1 MTEHNKKGDSPN
13 KEEGQSPFLSDDER
27 ILRRIP
33 LEIVALSCLLA
44 LIAFPLF
51 DALTALLII
60 SGGAFSTLSFLW
72 LRQTVSKLLIV
83 KKGDIRS
90 SVKKG
95 DSPNEEMGQSPFFQS
110 PFFKK
115 VLRTALPF
123 YVLRIV
129 LILGIF
135 FIIIFFFSN
144 KIIAFVVGFSAL
156 VPVFLIEAAI
166 ALSKMKQ
173 WKN

>member
-1 MTEHNKKGDSPN
+1 MTNN
-13 KEEGQSPFLSDDER
+13 ISDDEK

-60 SGGAFSTLSFLW
+60 AGGALATLSFLW

-83 KKGDIRS
+83 KKGD
-90 SVKKG
+90 
-95 DSPNEEMGQSPFFQS
+95 SPSKEEGQS

-144 KIIAFVVGFSAL
+144 KIIAFMVGFSTL
-156 VPVFLIEAAI
+156 VPVFLIEAVI

>member
-1 MTEHNKKGDSPN
+1 MTNNHVE
-13 KEEGQSPFLSDDER
+13 DEN

-33 LEIVALSCLLA
+33 VEIAALSCLIA

-51 DALTALLII
+51 DALTSLFII
-60 SGGAFSTLSFLW
+60 AGGAFAALSFLW
-72 LRQTVSKLLIV
+72 LKQTISKFLLPD
-83 KKGDIRS
+83 KK
-90 SVKKG
+90 KA
-95 DSPNEEMGQSPFFQS
+95 
-110 PFFKK
+110 
-115 VLRTALPF
+115 LRVALPF
-123 YVLRIV
+123 YILRIV

-144 KIIAFVVGFSAL
+144 KIIAFVAGFSTML
-156 VPVFLIEAAI
+156 PVFLVEAAI

>member
-1 MTEHNKKGDSPN
+1 MTNN
-13 KEEGQSPFLSDDER
+13 ISDDEK

-33 LEIVALSCLLA
+33 LEIVAFSCLMA

-60 SGGAFSTLSFLW
+60 AGGALATLSFLW
-72 LRQTVSKLLIV
+72 LKQTVSKLLIV
-83 KKGDIRS
+83 KKGDIKKEDSRS
-90 SVKKG
+90 RVKNG
-95 DSPNEEMGQSPFFQS
+95 DSPKEKMGQPPFFQS
-110 PFFKK
+110 ASYKK

-123 YVLRIV
+123 YILRIV

-144 KIIAFVVGFSAL
+144 KIIAFVVGFSTL
-156 VPVFLIEAAI
+156 VPVFLVEAAI

>member
-1 MTEHNKKGDSPN
+1 MTEHNKKGDSPS
-13 KEEGQSPFLSDDER
+13 KEEEQSPFLSDDEK

-33 LEIVALSCLLA
+33 LEIVALSCILA

-60 SGGAFSTLSFLW
+60 SGGALATLSFLW
-72 LRQTVSKLLIV
+72 LKKTISTFLIPD
-83 KKGDIRS
+83 KNKAI
-90 SVKKG
+90 
-95 DSPNEEMGQSPFFQS
+95 
-110 PFFKK
+110 
-115 VLRTALPF
+115 RTALPF

-144 KIIAFVVGFSAL
+144 KIIAFVVGFSTL

>member
-1 MTEHNKKGDSPN
+1 MSDNNKKGDSPS
-13 KEEGQSPFLSDDER
+13 KEVGQSPFSDDEK

-60 SGGAFSTLSFLW
+60 SGGALATLSFLW
-72 LRQTVSKLLIV
+72 LKQTISKLLIV
-83 KKGDIRS
+83 KKGD
-90 SVKKG
+90 
-95 DSPNEEMGQSPFFQS
+95 SPSKEEGLSPS
-110 PFFKK
+110 FKK

-123 YVLRIV
+123 YILRIV

-144 KIIAFVVGFSAL
+144 KIIAFMVGFSTL
-156 VPVFLIEAAI
+156 VPVFLIEAVI

>member
-1 MTEHNKKGDSPN
+1 MSDNNKKGDSPS
-13 KEEGQSPFLSDDER
+13 KEVGQSPFSDDEK

-60 SGGAFSTLSFLW
+60 SGGALATLSFLW
-72 LRQTVSKLLIV
+72 LKQTISKLLIV
-83 KKGDIRS
+83 KKENSRS
-90 SVKKG
+90 RVKNG
-95 DSPNEEMGQSPFFQS
+95 DSPKEEMGQSPFFQS
-110 PFFKK
+110 PSFKK

-123 YVLRIV
+123 YILRIV

-144 KIIAFVVGFSAL
+144 KIIAFMVGFSTL
-156 VPVFLIEAAI
+156 VPVFLIEAVI

>member
-1 MTEHNKKGDSPN
+1 MSDNNKKGDNPK
-13 KEEGQSPFLSDDER
+13 KEVGQSPFLSDEEK

-51 DALTALLII
+51 NALTALLII
-60 SGGAFSTLSFLW
+60 SGGALATLSFLW
-72 LRQTVSKLLIV
+72 LKQTISKFLIPD
-83 KKGDIRS
+83 KKKAIRI
-90 SVKKG
+90 
-95 DSPNEEMGQSPFFQS
+95 
-110 PFFKK
+110 
-115 VLRTALPF
+115 ALPF

-144 KIIAFVVGFSAL
+144 KIIAFVVGFSTL
-156 VPVFLIEAAI
+156 VPVFFVEATI

>member
-1 MTEHNKKGDSPN
+1 MSNNNKKGDSPN
-13 KEEGQSPFLSDDER
+13 KEEGQSPFLSDDEK

-33 LEIVALSCLLA
+33 LEIVGLSCLMA

-60 SGGAFSTLSFLW
+60 AGGALATLSFLW

-83 KKGDIRS
+83 NKVDSRS
-90 SVKKG
+90 KLKNG
-95 DSPNEEMGQSPFFQS
+95 DSPKEETGQSPFFQS
-110 PFFKK
+110 PSYKK
-115 VLRTALPF
+115 ALRLALPF

-144 KIIAFVVGFSAL
+144 KIIAFAVGFSTL
-156 VPVFLIEAAI
+156 VPVFLIEAVI
-166 ALSKMKQ
+166 ALSKTKQ

>member
-1 MTEHNKKGDSPN
+1 MTDNI
-13 KEEGQSPFLSDDER
+13 SDDEK

-33 LEIVALSCLLA
+33 LEIVAFSCLLA

-51 DALTALLII
+51 DALTALLVIA
-60 SGGAFSTLSFLW
+60 GGALATLSFLW
-72 LRQTVSKLLIV
+72 LKKTISKFLIPD
-83 KKGDIRS
+83 KKKAI
-90 SVKKG
+90 
-95 DSPNEEMGQSPFFQS
+95 
-110 PFFKK
+110 
-115 VLRTALPF
+115 RTALPF
-123 YVLRIV
+123 YILRIV

-144 KIIAFVVGFSAL
+144 KIIAFVVGFSTL
-156 VPVFLIEAAI
+156 VPVFLTEAAI

>member
-1 MTEHNKKGDSPN
+1 MTNN
-13 KEEGQSPFLSDDER
+13 ISDDER

-33 LEIVALSCLLA
+33 LEIVGLSCLMA

-60 SGGAFSTLSFLW
+60 AGGALATLSFLW
-72 LRQTVSKLLIV
+72 LRQTVSKMLIV
-83 KKGDIRS
+83 KKGDI
-90 SVKKG
+90 KKG
-95 DSPNEEMGQSPFFQS
+95 DSRSKLKNGDSPKEETGQPPFIQS
-110 PFFKK
+110 SFFKK
-115 VLRTALPF
+115 ALRLALPF

-144 KIIAFVVGFSAL
+144 KIIAFAVGFSTL
-156 VPVFLIEAAI
+156 VPVFLIEAVI
-166 ALSKMKQ
+166 ALSKMKE